1 MFRAAVLACCLLALA
16 ACGQG
21 KPVFQNTDITGA
33 EFGQGFQLTDHTGK
47 ARTLKDFDGKAVVVF
62 FGFTRCPDVCPSTLA
77 EMKAVRERL
86 GADADRVQVLFITID
101 PERDTPR
108 LLAEYVPSFDP
119 SFLGLY
125 GDMATT
131 ERTAKE
137 FKIYYQKVPGSTP
150 DNYSMDHTAASY
162 IYDPRGHLR
171 LYVRNGAGTDAITH
185 DIKLLLDGR

>member
-1 MFRAAVLACCLLALA
+1 MFRAAALACLFLALA

-33 EFGQGFQLTDHTGK
+33 EFGQDFQLTDHTGK
-47 ARTLKDFDGKAVVVF
+47 VRTLKDFDGKAVVVF

-86 GADADRVQVLFITID
+86 GADAGRLQVLFITID

-131 ERTAKE
+131 ERTAKD

-185 DIKLLLDGR
+185 DVKLLLDGR